1 MKTVNTIRLVLI
13 GMTVLALA
21 IPAWGQTNPS
31 PELRYAQVANG
42 LLSANSFYVTTL
54 FVSNPDTID
63 VTAYVDSFDEANP
76 SNSMNLGFQTTCA
89 LDPTGT
95 EFTIPANAACSF
107 VSDGGGGTPPNPEPN
122 LKTGWLRVVTTSTGS
137 DGNPSLVGGYLAYT
151 LYQGDYSNAFPIFTA
166 GVSPT
171 PIMTQFS
178 IPVIRDAPSAQDIGF
193 AMANPFGDGPINMD
207 AQLVDITGSVV
218 DQTTLTL
225 PTEGHIHLFLSDLF
239 PNTLGGNVSN
249 FVGNLVVTGQTGGDA
264 AIAAGLIQQG
274 NEYGGAPPTSNA
286 LYAYQKAQSRQLARR
301 EANQTPREHEQLRSV
316 TKLSKF

>member
-21 IPAWGQTNPS
+21 VPAWGQTNPS

-54 FVSNPDTID
+54 FVSNPDTMD
-63 VTAYVDSFDEANP
+63 ATAAVDSFDEANP

-171 PIMTQFS
+171 PIMTQFTL
-178 IPVIRDAPSAQDIGF
+178 PVIRDSSSFQDMGF
-193 AMANPFGDGPINMD
+193 AIANPFGDGPTDMQ
-207 AQLVDITGSVV
+207 AQLFDTSGNVV
-218 DQTTLTL
+218 DSADINL
-225 PTEGHIHLFLSDLF
+225 PTEGHIHEFLSTLF
-239 PNTLGGNVSN
+239 PKTLGGNVSN
-249 FVGNLVVTGQTGGDA
+249 FVGNMVVTGATTNDA
-264 AIAAGLIQQG
+264 AIATGVIQQG
-274 NEYGGAPPTSNA
+274 AQYGGAPPTSVA
-286 LYAYQKAQSRQLARR
+286 LYPVQKAQSRQLARR
-301 EANQTPREHEQLRSV
+301 EANQAPRQHEQLRPV